1 MTIHDERTWVEIQS
15 LAVTTHDDSRR
26 TNVGRNPIVS
36 GDNAGRFTK
45 NKVGRGLIVSDNA

>member
-15 LAVTTHDDSRR
+15 LVVTTQDDSRR